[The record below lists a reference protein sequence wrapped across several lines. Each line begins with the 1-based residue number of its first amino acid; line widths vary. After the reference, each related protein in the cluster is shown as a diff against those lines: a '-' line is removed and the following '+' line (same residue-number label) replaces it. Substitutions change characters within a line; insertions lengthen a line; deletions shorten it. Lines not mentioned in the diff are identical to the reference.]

1 MRIEKMKSDGRRIA
15 LKVTTAG
22 FPSLILLVC
31 LLLLTTP
38 GLRAQD
44 SSWDWENGQVGEKH
58 EVKVEA
64 QVLPFYAIDKNGNPV
79 FDLKQEDI
87 QVLIDKKPVKA
98 IYFERYEFAS
108 DVKGEEKGE
117 TVPAKVSKISKRF
130 VFLIQ
135 DSVFNS
141 PKGLERSTKIL
152 TDIIKRS
159 PKGDAFILLDNST
172 RSGLKYI
179 AGPTADRG
187 FLLDKLNEL
196 SKINTDK
203 LLEDE
208 FRLLEDEISQSDSA
222 FQKSLFKP
230 RAKKLEHEVYGNKV
244 PPSDLSIHSMATPY
258 QVIKRNQ
265 LMAFSSSLLQLEY
278 ALKTIT
284 RPKIVYLVSQG
295 VPQKVMPG
303 AEKIFYS
310 EYLINAAKGVNRGG
324 SLLYII
330 DPNPTQMMAHEDNS
344 GKEAL
349 KLMADAGNG
358 KYFGGSDNSYISER
372 LARSTSA
379 YYEIGFYVPAR
390 KQMKLNV
397 TARRKG
403 VTIYSINQIQRKT
416 PYKRMDTFQQKI
428 FALNVITGGKWSRM
442 IADIKETEC
451 RTIKVKRKKEKTV
464 ITAEARLPE
473 KLHGRLLHIYTINI
487 DPKTMKAN
495 IEMKHDMGD
504 ENIRFKAIKEENR
517 DQYFVIIEPD
527 TASCLSNRIL

>member
-1 MRIEKMKSDGRRIA
+1 
-15 LKVTTAG
+15 
-22 FPSLILLVC
+22 
-31 LLLLTTP
+31 
-38 GLRAQD
+38 
-44 SSWDWENGQVGEKH
+44 
-58 EVKVEA
+58 
-64 QVLPFYAIDKNGNPV
+64 
-79 FDLKQEDI
+79 
-87 QVLIDKKPVKA
+87 
-98 IYFERYEFAS
+98 
-108 DVKGEEKGE
+108 
-117 TVPAKVSKISKRF
+117 
-130 VFLIQ
+130 
-135 DSVFNS
+135 
-141 PKGLERSTKIL
+141 
-152 TDIIKRS
+152 
-159 PKGDAFILLDNST
+159 
-172 RSGLKYI
+172 
-179 AGPTADRG
+179 
-187 FLLDKLNEL
+187 
-196 SKINTDK
+196 
-203 LLEDE
+203 
-208 FRLLEDEISQSDSA
+208 
-222 FQKSLFKP
+222 
-230 RAKKLEHEVYGNKV
+230 
-244 PPSDLSIHSMATPY
+244 
-258 QVIKRNQ
+258 
-265 LMAFSSSLLQLEY
+265 MAFSSSLLQLEY

-451 RTIKVKRKKEKTV
+451 RTIKVKRKKKKPLSRRKPVCRKNCMGVYCTSTPL
-464 ITAEARLPE
+464 IS
-473 KLHGRLLHIYTINI
+473 I
-487 DPKTMKAN
+487 PK
-495 IEMKHDMGD
+495 
-504 ENIRFKAIKEENR
+504 
-517 DQYFVIIEPD
+517 P
-527 TASCLSNRIL
+527 